1 MNNQLENHLLI
12 APLSLALALAAGC
25 NQGVHTD
32 SQTTETV
39 TDSDGSDTD
48 ASTTAGPETSS
59 TSGTTGALTSTTA
72 AGACGGID
80 CGGAEACI
88 ADQCV
93 SVDRE
98 SIAAGCHPFMQGTC
112 MYPWPSDVYTR
123 VDGESPTGRFLDY
136 NAELIPAN
144 TAGDLFPVDDL
155 TNHLD
160 GFSPNSQIRFVAP
173 EGVDGAALPG
183 IDNIADA
190 LAEDSPI
197 VLVDADTGE
206 RFPFFAELDANVPD
220 EPGRQAV
227 FIRPMRRLDF
237 GARYVVGVRGLSS
250 QGGGPLEAPPLFAAL
265 RDELETDV
273 PELEAMRADF
283 EGVFAA
289 LSDAGVAREE
299 LQLAWDFTTLTRE
312 TVQAPA
318 RDIIPS
324 IAPMIENG
332 GLGFEVDNISLDD
345 GAVAITISGTF
356 TVPNCMTGEAGP
368 GERLNR
374 DPDGTV
380 VCEGTVEAPFTAAV
394 PSAVFGAGAPVPA
407 IVYGH
412 GLLGNG
418 EQAIGVAKDFSNAII
433 IGTDFWGMA
442 DEDIPFILQMFQ
454 QNFAGGAAVP
464 ERLLQSVVNF
474 ATLGYVVASDEF
486 AELPELQGQFG
497 SLVDTAQVYYIGG
510 SQGGIMG
517 GTVVGLAPNLDRG
530 MLGVGGANYSL
541 MVWRSTAFSE
551 LETTWGSFHP
561 DSVEREFLFALY
573 QSQFDFSDP
582 LSYDD
587 MLDDPIIPGEQKVLM
602 LLESIGDSQVPNI
615 ASEMMARTY
624 GMEMLDPPIYPVF
637 GVPGTSEPVAGH
649 SLLQVDTQNGP
660 LPPKENLMPEDDN
673 GAHGAAADGPGVQ
686 ETISMFLSGPVSNQ
700 CDGPCD
706 PD

>member
-1 MNNQLENHLLI
+1 MNKNVETLLLS
-12 APLSLALALAAGC
+12 APLSLALCLATGC

-48 ASTTAGPETSS
+48 ATTTAGPETG
-59 TSGTTGALTSTTA
+59 TSGTTGEPTSTTA
-72 AGACGGID
+72 AGACGGVD

-93 SVDRE
+93 PVDRE
-98 SIAAGCHPFMQGTC
+98 SVEAGCHPFMQGNC

-123 VDGESPTGRFLDY
+123 VDGESPTGRYLDY
-136 NAELIPAN
+136 DAALIPTN
-144 TAGDLFPVDDL
+144 TAGDLFPVDEL

-183 IDNIADA
+183 IDNIADS
-190 LAEDSPI
+190 LADDSPI
-197 VLVDADTGE
+197 VLLNAETGE
-206 RFPFFAELDANVPD
+206 RFPFFAELDANVPN

-265 RDELETDV
+265 RDELATDV

-283 EGVFAA
+283 EAVFTA
-289 LSDAGVAREE
+289 LADAGVARGD
-299 LQLAWDFTTLTRE
+299 LQLAWDFTTITRE
-312 TVQAPA
+312 TIQAPA

-324 IAPMIENG
+324 VAPLIENG
-332 GLGFEVDNISLDD
+332 GLGFEVNDVAFDND
-345 GAVAITISGTF
+345 GAVAITIRGTF
-356 TVPNCMTGEAGP
+356 TVPNCMTGEAAP
-368 GERLNR
+368 GELLNR
-374 DPDGTV
+374 APDGTV
-380 VCEGTVEAPFTAAV
+380 ICEGTVDAPFTAAV
-394 PSAVFGAGAPVPA
+394 PTAVFGAGAPVPV

-418 EQAIGVAKDFSNAII
+418 DQAVGVAKDFSSAII
-433 IGTDFWGMA
+433 VGTDFWGMA
-442 DEDIPFILQMFQ
+442 EEDIPYIVEMFQ
-454 QNFAGGAAVP
+454 SNFGGGAAVP

-474 ATLGYVVASDEF
+474 STLGYVVGSDEF

-497 SLVDTAQVYYIGG
+497 SLIDTAQVYYIGG

-551 LETTWGSFHP
+551 LETVWGSFHP
-561 DSVEREFLFALY
+561 DGVEREFLFALF

-587 MLDDPIIPGEQKVLM
+587 LLADPIIPGGEKALM
-602 LLESIGDSQVPNI
+602 LLESIGDAQVPNI

-637 GVPGTSEPVAGH
+637 GVPGTTEPVAGH
-649 SLLQVDTQNGP
+649 SLLQVDTKKGP

-673 GAHGAAADGPGVQ
+673 GAHGAAADGPGAQ
-686 ETISMFLSGPVSNQ
+686 ETIAMFLNGPVSNQ